1 MAILG
6 TELNSSLSK
15 GGTNVNTLDA
25 QRSSTLH
32 NLESLTGQGLD
43 SSLIPSTLDL
53 DGVRPNQYI
62 HNLPS

>member
-32 NLESLTGQGLD
+32 NLESLTGKAHEGT
-43 SSLIPSTLDL
+43 ISTQLSTKGITPAKYVDNK
-53 DGVRPNQYI
+53 PQ
-62 HNLPS
+62 